1 MESICL
7 VGVDLINIIELKTLI
22 ASYPEKNITKVVQ
35 SYDTVYINNSCV

>member
-22 ASYPEKNITKVVQ
+22 ASHPEKNITK
-35 SYDTVYINNSCV
+35 DCAIPLFL